1 MKEKFIGFYRLC
13 DLLTMTGTVFA
24 VTGIFLSLNG
34 ECLAAVFCLIFS
46 GICDAFDGKLASMHK
61 STKLQKSYGIE
72 LDSLSDMVSFGVLPI
87 IIAACTHPCGVL
99 TYIAFIFYAICG
111 LIRLA
116 YYNALAINNPKEN
129 DHFIGVPITAVAIFF
144 PIIWLLSYY
153 IEWIQFNFTLFFL
166 ILGFLFII
174 PIKIQKLSI
183 KEKSLLSIIGV
194 IFILLMLFFVC
205 F

>member
-1 MKEKFIGFYRLC
+1 MKEKFIGFYRPC
-13 DLLTMTGTVFA
+13 DLLTMTGTVLA
-24 VTGIFLSLNG
+24 ITGIFLALNG
-34 ECLAAVFCLIFS
+34 NCLVAVFCLIFS

-87 IIAACTHPCGVL
+87 IIATCTHPCGIL
-99 TYIAFIFYAICG
+99 TNIAFIFYTICG

-129 DHFIGVPITAVAIFF
+129 DHFVGVPITAVAIFF

-166 ILGFLFII
+166 IFGFLFII

-183 KEKSLLSIIGV
+183 KGKSLLSIIGV
-194 IFILLMLFFVC
+194 IFLLLMLFLVC